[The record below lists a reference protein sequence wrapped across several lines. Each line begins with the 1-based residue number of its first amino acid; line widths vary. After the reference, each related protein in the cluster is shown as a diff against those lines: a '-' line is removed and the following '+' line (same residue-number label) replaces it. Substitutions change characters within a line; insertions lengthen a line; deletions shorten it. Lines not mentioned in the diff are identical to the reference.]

1 MMGELV
7 FILQTL
13 VDGLLLSGGYI
24 LIAVGLGLIFGVVNY
39 VNVAQA
45 EFAMFAMYATWFVWV
60 TFGLDPFLAL
70 LVTVPLFA
78 LVGVV
83 FYVLMVRPVRTRD
96 HGVHIL
102 MTLGLAFILQNVALF
117 IFSADVRTVRTSY
130 SIASIN
136 LGGVSINLTKLVA
149 FLIAIALFV
158 ALILFLQHTRTGR
171 AIRAVAQ
178 DESLASAFGVN
189 VDRIFMITVAIAIGL
204 AAAAGTV
211 MMPHLFVQPMV
222 GQYFI
227 LFAFAIVVLG
237 GMGNLKGALVAGL
250 IVGVVEAFG
259 QVYIGGLAGRIMVFS
274 MILVVLYLRPAGL
287 FGRAQL

>member
-1 MMGELV
+1 VTSELV
-7 FILQTL
+7 YLFQTL

-24 LIAVGLGLIFGVVNY
+24 LIALGLGLIFGVVNY

-45 EFAMFAMYATWFVWV
+45 EFSMLAMYATWVLWV
-60 TFGLDPFLAL
+60 TVGLDPFVSLA
-70 LVTVPLFA
+70 VTVPMFA
-78 LVGVV
+78 LIGVV
-83 FYVLMVRPVRTRD
+83 FYTSMVRPVRNRD

-102 MTLGLAFILQNVALF
+102 MTLGLAFILQNVALLV
-117 IFSADVRTVRTSY
+117 FSADVRTVRTAY
-130 SIASIN
+130 SAASIN
-136 LGGVSINLTKLVA
+136 LGGVAINLVKLVA
-149 FLIAIALFV
+149 FAIAIALFV
-158 ALILFLQHTRTGR
+158 ALIAFLNHTRTGR

-178 DESLASAFGVN
+178 DESLAAAFGVN
-189 VDRIFMITVAIAIGL
+189 VDRVFMITVAIAIGL

-222 GQYFI
+222 GQFFV

-259 QVYIGGLAGRIMVFS
+259 QVYIGGLAGRLMVFS
-274 MILVVLYLRPAGL
+274 LILVILYLRPSGL
-287 FGRAQL
+287 FGRSAL

>member
-1 MMGELV
+1 MLHELV

-13 VDGLLLSGGYI
+13 IDGLLLSGGYI

-45 EFAMFAMYATWFVWV
+45 EFAMLALYATWWLWAS
-60 TFGLDPFLAL
+60 FGLDPFAALA
-70 LVTVPLFA
+70 VTVPLFA
-78 LVGVV
+78 LIGAA

-117 IFSADVRTVRTSY
+117 VFSADVRTVRTGY
-130 SIASIN
+130 SIAAIN
-136 LGGVSINLTKLVA
+136 IGGVSINLTKLVA
-149 FLIAIALFV
+149 FLLALALFG
-158 ALILFLQHTRTGR
+158 ALIAFLNHTRTGR

-178 DESLASAFGVN
+178 DESLAAAFGVN

-250 IVGVVEAFG
+250 VVGVVEAFG
-259 QVYIGGLAGRIMVFS
+259 QVYIGGLAGRLLVFS
-274 MILVVLYLRPAGL
+274 LILVVLYLRPSGL
-287 FGRAQL
+287 FGRASL